1 MKKLLLLVSIPLML
15 ISCKTGKQAEPPKVD
30 TIKVGVIDS
39 PKVIIDTVA
48 IEVPPTIFDSTE
60 IKKEQRAVLETEY
73 IKVHKSNDSL
83 KTIDVKIE
91 HQLKQYK
98 ETHKLAKD
106 YTTQAVNKKLSNAW
120 LKTKMRE
127 TIGKPV
133 TKYSGKDVESERLF
147 YGDKSDDEVI
157 RILKPEISKLSV
169 DNSKLILSN
178 KAKSTELLHKKMIH
192 TNALFYLNITIRN
205 PSQDKFLK
213 GWMRRAFSQ

>member
-15 ISCKTGKQAEPPKVD
+15 ISCKTGKQTEPSKVD
-30 TIKVGVIDS
+30 TVKVGIIDS
-39 PKVIIDTVA
+39 PKAITDTVVV
-48 IEVPPTIFDSTE
+48 EVPTVFDSTE
-60 IKKEQRAVLETEY
+60 IKKEQRKVLEAEY

-98 ETHKLAKD
+98 ETQKLAKD

-133 TKYSGKDVESERLF
+133 TKYSGKDVESERLL
-147 YGDKSDDEVI
+147 YGDKTDDEVI
-157 RILKPEISKLSV
+157 RLLKPEISILIA
-169 DNSKLILSN
+169 DNLKLIQGN

-205 PSQDKFLK
+205 SSQDKFLK